1 MLSSIHPLG
10 ERGRSNRWGL
20 TVTAHVIG
28 STAGG
33 ALVGG
38 GLGAVGWLSA
48 ELGVHQ
54 RTRAGVLVP
63 LALVATVID
72 ARGWP
77 RWLPRARRQVDE
89 RWLNA
94 YRGWVYGAGF
104 GFQLGMGAV
113 TIVTAATV
121 YLVGAAAVVLASPLS
136 GALVGGAYGAARGA
150 TILAGRSIRTP
161 ARLVEFHRGLI
172 ARRRLGV
179 RAAVLGDIAV
189 AVGAMVVLVGWG
201 AS

>member
-33 ALVGG
+33 ALVGVA
-38 GLGAVGWLSA
+38 LGAIGAVSDA
-48 ELGVHQ
+48 LGAPP
-54 RTRAGVLVP
+54 RARAAVLVP
-63 LALVATVID
+63 LALLATVVD

-77 RWLPRARRQVDE
+77 RWLPRTRRQVDE

-104 GFQLGMGAV
+104 GFQLGMGVV

-121 YLVGAAAVVLASPLS
+121 YLLGAAVVVLGSPLA

-161 ARLVEFHRGLI
+161 GRLVEFHRTLI

-179 RAAVLGDIAV
+179 GAAVAGDIAV
-189 AVGAMVVLVGWG
+189 AAGALVVLAGWG
-201 AS
+201 S